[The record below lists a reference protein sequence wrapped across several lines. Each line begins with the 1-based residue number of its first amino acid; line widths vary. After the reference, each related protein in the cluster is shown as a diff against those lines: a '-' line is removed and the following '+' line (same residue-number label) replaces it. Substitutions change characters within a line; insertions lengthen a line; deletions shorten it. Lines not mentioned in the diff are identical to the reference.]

1 MRKRSWLLLTLGLA
15 APLTGCGKSQ
25 PQEHAVPHVKTA
37 DRQNSVEQ
45 ALEMHARRAKREI
58 DDITD
63 EAESAVRKA
72 KAKTDA
78 ETRKRAEEMSEFAA
92 EVAEEAKDRAVDIPE
107 VVDRVLERHSRRW
120 KQALHK
126 ATQADDAETE
136 TQTTEAEPEE

>member
-1 MRKRSWLLLTLGLA
+1 MRKRFWLMLTLGLA
-15 APLTGCGKSQ
+15 APLSGCGKSQ

-78 ETRKRAEEMSEFAA
+78 ETRKRTEEMSEFAA
-92 EVAEEAKDRAVDIPE
+92 EVSEEAKDRAADIPE
-107 VVDRVLERHSRRW
+107 VVDRVLERHSKRW
-120 KQALHK
+120 KQDLHK
-126 ATQADDAETE
+126 ATQADDA
-136 TQTTEAEPEE
+136 QTDSDATDADPEQ